1 MLMDL
6 CYTVMTEL
14 IIWSSV
20 YSHSSEMEKKHNNK
34 KKKTWPQLLYGE
46 LNLDLNA
53 LSLYESEYWG
63 RLSIIQY

>member
-6 CYTVMTEL
+6 CYTVMIEL

-20 YSHSSEMEKKHNNK
+20 YSHSSEMKKKKNTTT

-46 LNLDLNA
+46 LNFDLKFMLRMHYLFMSQNT
-53 LSLYESEYWG
+53 G
-63 RLSIIQY
+63 DV

>member
-6 CYTVMTEL
+6 CYTVMIEL

-20 YSHSSEMEKKHNNK
+20 YSHSSEMKKKHNN

-46 LNLDLNA
+46 LNLNLKFMLRMHYLFMSQNTGDV
-53 LSLYESEYWG
+53 
-63 RLSIIQY
+63 

>member
-6 CYTVMTEL
+6 CYTVMIEL

-20 YSHSSEMEKKHNNK
+20 YSHSSEMEKKNTTT

-46 LNLDLNA
+46 LNLDLKFMLRIHYLF
-53 LSLYESEYWG
+53 LSQNTG
-63 RLSIIQY
+63 DV

>member
-6 CYTVMTEL
+6 CYTLMIEL

-20 YSHSSEMEKKHNNK
+20 FIHIVQRWKKNTTK
-34 KKKTWPQLLYGE
+34 KKQTWPQLLYGE

>member
-6 CYTVMTEL
+6 CYTVMAEL

-20 YSHSSEMEKKHNNK
+20 YSHSSEMEKKHNN